1 MLISHIRLGTFGAML
16 EYGIERRITPNSNLG
31 ATMIIGVPFGVTLR
45 VKFTRAT
52 QTYTF
57 PIHLADEVCLVSLFN
72 IISFIKILWPQ
83 RSKCYDANHF
93 QILMQPIF
101 YGTVT
106 PLLAWFTVQKLI
118 IDPYATRKKQAEKQK
133 MKESNLQR

>member
-1 MLISHIRLGTFGAML
+1 MNKNNFTLLLFTIYNVKIIDFYIRLGTFGAMI

-57 PIHLADEVCLVSLFN
+57 PIHLADEVSFVPLFN
-72 IISFIKILWPQ
+72 IISFIKIL
-83 RSKCYDANHF
+83 
-93 QILMQPIF
+93 
-101 YGTVT
+101 
-106 PLLAWFTVQKLI
+106 
-118 IDPYATRKKQAEKQK
+118 
-133 MKESNLQR
+133 

>member
-1 MLISHIRLGTFGAML
+1 MI

-57 PIHLADEVCLVSLFN
+57 PIHLADEVSLVLLFN
-72 IISFIKILWPQ
+72 NMVK
-83 RSKCYDANHF
+83 
-93 QILMQPIF
+93 
-101 YGTVT
+101 V
-106 PLLAWFTVQKLI
+106 
-118 IDPYATRKKQAEKQK
+118 EKWAH
-133 MKESNLQR
+133 E

>member
-1 MLISHIRLGTFGAML
+1 MVSYIRLGTFGAMI

-57 PIHLADEVCLVSLFN
+57 PIHLADEVSLVLLFN
-72 IISFIKILWPQ
+72 NISFIKFFDHREVRGMMLTQ
-83 RSKCYDANHF
+83 F

-118 IDPYATRKKQAEKQK
+118 IDPYATRKKQAEKQR